1 MRKDA
6 QICLRLTQNQKDKI
20 LKKAKLANMNITD
33 YMINAGI
40 KRKINVTN
48 IPDLYDVKIELKRI
62 GTNINQLTKLSN
74 ERIINT
80 VNFEEFKS
88 EVAKIWQLLNLL
100 IQKQH

>member
-20 LKKAKLANMNITD
+20 LKKAKLANMNITN

>member
-6 QICLRLTQNQKDKI
+6 RICLRLTQNQKDKI

>member
-1 MRKDA
+1 MIKNA
-6 QICLRLTQNQKDKI
+6 QICLRLTKNQKDTI

-48 IPDLYDVKIELKRI
+48 IPDLHDVKLELKRI
-62 GTNINQLTKLSN
+62 GTNINQLTKLAN

-80 VNFEEFKS
+80 VNFDEFKS
-88 EVAKIWQLLNLL
+88 EVAKVWQLLNLL
-100 IQKQH
+100 IQNQH

>member
-20 LKKAKLANMNITD
+20 LKKAKLVNMNITE